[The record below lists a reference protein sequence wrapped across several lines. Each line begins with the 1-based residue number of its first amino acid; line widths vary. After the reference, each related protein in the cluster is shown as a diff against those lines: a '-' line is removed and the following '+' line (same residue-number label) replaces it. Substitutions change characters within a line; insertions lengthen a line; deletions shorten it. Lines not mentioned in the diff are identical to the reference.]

1 MDGAGGRLFSVF
13 CNGKVILRDLDLI
26 KLAGENH
33 PVVRKVSGLEPNAQ
47 GKLLLE
53 FIPTRSYATVTAI
66 DRSQRRG

>member
-1 MDGAGGRLFSVF
+1 
-13 CNGKVILRDLDLI
+13 VILRDLDLI

-66 DRSQRRG
+66 EILPQAN